1 MSDLSVS
8 DDSLITLPL
17 RNLIAISAGLV
28 IASAAYMSIIN
39 AIRQHDHDLLMH
51 ETEIDMNSDFRINW
65 PKEGLLAADVQQNS
79 RLDAIEGQNIGQ
91 ATDLRD
97 IQKGINEIQV
107 TLGIL
112 ESRSAVSEQKIESLY
127 KLYNEKLTEAK

>member
-1 MSDLSVS
+1 MSDLNVS

-39 AIRQHDHDLLMH
+39 EITQHDHDLLMH

-79 RLDAIEGQNIGQ
+79 RLDAIEGQNAEQ

-97 IQKGINEIQV
+97 IQKSINEIKV

-112 ESRSAVSEQKIESLY
+112 ESRSAVAEQKIESLY
-127 KLYNEKLTEAK
+127 TLYNEKLTEAK

>member
-17 RNLIAISAGLV
+17 RNLVAISAGLV
-28 IASAAYMSIIN
+28 IASAAYMSIEHEIT
-39 AIRQHDHDLLMH
+39 QHNHDLLMH
-51 ETEIDMNSDFRINW
+51 QAEIDMNSDFRINW

-79 RLDAIEGQNIGQ
+79 RLDAIEGQNSEQ

-97 IQKGINEIQV
+97 IQKSINEIKV

-112 ESRSAVSEQKIESLY
+112 ESRSAVAEQKTESLY
-127 KLYNEKLTEAK
+127 TLYNEKLTEAK